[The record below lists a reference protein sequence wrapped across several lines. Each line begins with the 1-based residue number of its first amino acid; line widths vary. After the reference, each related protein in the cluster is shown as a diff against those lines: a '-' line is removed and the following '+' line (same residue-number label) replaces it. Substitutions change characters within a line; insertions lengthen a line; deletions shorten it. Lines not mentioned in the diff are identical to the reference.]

1 MWRYLLPVVIFS
13 VLGLFF
19 LRGLNL
25 NPGYVPSPLIGK
37 PAPEYELP
45 KLKDMTST
53 VGSADYVGEVV
64 LLNVWATWCP
74 GCRQEHPYLVELSE
88 NSGVPIYGLNW
99 KDDGDKARAWLE
111 TLGDPYV
118 ATAVD
123 ATGEVAID
131 WGVYA
136 APETFLIGRDGKVL
150 YKHIAPLTPAVWEN
164 EFLPRIAAGCAAQPC
179 APLTN
184 VR

>member
-1 MWRYLLPVVIFS
+1 MWRYLVPIAIFA
-13 VLGLFF
+13 VLAGFF
-19 LRGLNL
+19 MRGLGL

-37 PAPEYELP
+37 PAPEYALP
-45 KLKDMTST
+45 RLKEMSST
-53 VGSADYVGEVV
+53 VGSADYAGQVAVI
-64 LLNVWATWCP
+64 NVWATWCV

-88 NSGVPIYGLNW
+88 SGGVPIYGLNW
-99 KDDGDKARAWLE
+99 KDDEDQARAWLD

-118 ATAVD
+118 STAVD

-136 APETFLIGRDGKVL
+136 APETFLVGRDGTVL

-164 EFLPRIAAGCAAQPC
+164 EFLPRILAECGELPC
-179 APLTN
+179 TPSAEAL
-184 VR
+184 